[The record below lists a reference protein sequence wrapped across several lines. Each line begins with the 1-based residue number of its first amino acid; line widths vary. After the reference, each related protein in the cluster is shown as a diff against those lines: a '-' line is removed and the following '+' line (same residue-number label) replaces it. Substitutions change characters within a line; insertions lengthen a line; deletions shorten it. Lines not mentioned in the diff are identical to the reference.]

1 MFAFGT
7 RFKSAYL
14 ITALSGLFGTVL
26 WTVQYITLNEG
37 LSVAVFYLNS
47 QKSCAQFLKLQKSS
61 LLIGKRTST
70 FSLFVFNIKSRSP
83 SVVFLIITSF
93 ALNALAFIKQI
104 IGFHISWFYARSVK
118 PADILIS
125 SCGKSGTTQKPCRFL
140 HFDFC
145 RNYFSGPA
153 ETSALPASLPSYFA
167 KFFINLS
174 ARSFAFSSQTAG
186 SE

>member
-1 MFAFGT
+1 MERQKRFGQNARNVKPCTHHNRSSSAFSRRYYVFCSQCSEQQFRDSSRYALYVQRNGVFAFGT

-61 LLIGKRTST
+61 LLIDERAST

-104 IGFHISWFYARSVK
+104 IGFHISRFYARSVK

-125 SCGKSGTTQKPCRFL
+125 SR
-140 HFDFC
+140 
-145 RNYFSGPA
+145 
-153 ETSALPASLPSYFA
+153 
-167 KFFINLS
+167 
-174 ARSFAFSSQTAG
+174 
-186 SE
+186 